1 MALLCYVCYFMTSNH
16 TCSSLTYHCQT
27 KKSLLHTYKIDDRQK
42 EVNISGALDLCGR
55 IWGRERC
62 VFVCVSMET
71 MVPSGHRRSYHEPG
85 KDLGWREISKHYNK
99 QENLDTII

>member
-1 MALLCYVCYFMTSNH
+1 MLIAGC
-16 TCSSLTYHCQT
+16 
-27 KKSLLHTYKIDDRQK
+27 
-42 EVNISGALDLCGR
+42 

-62 VFVCVSMET
+62 VFVCVAMET
-71 MVPSGHRRSYHEPG
+71 IVTSEHRRELPRPG